1 MASSEQSLPFQRSA
15 ISSSP
20 AAAKTIAPAPERRF
34 PNAPVRAWK
43 MRPLFAELANVEAR
57 ISASLFPVVES
68 PKYVFSAES
77 RFQTE
82 KEIVEASGCA
92 GPLPFLLNG
101 STIYSLSPLTP
112 RSVFASAIK
121 AGHAPSQEQFSD
133 WLCDAKESRL
143 AIELLD
149 RGLRLHAWKR
159 GLRFDEDHA
168 LFYFTR
174 SKPKKLWWEIGGK
187 IVQREVTAPHLK
199 KHEID
204 IHRHAEFQCGW
215 KHEAIRAGFVQFGRS
230 LFVQFEPAWFLTE
243 LDGKT
248 PATSQTVAPLDSSR
262 SNRRV
267 ADVLR
272 TLRFWSAVFA
282 KSHREL
288 RIETGA
294 GPIRVRMT
302 PASSSAPRIIPKE
315 PANVNHFALADME
328 DDGPIP
334 ELAPVEP

>member
-1 MASSEQSLPFQRSA
+1 M
-15 ISSSP
+15 
-20 AAAKTIAPAPERRF
+20 TIAPAPERRF
-34 PNAPVRAWK
+34 ASAPVREWQ
-43 MRPLFAELANVEAR
+43 MRPLFAERANVEER
-57 ISASLFPVVES
+57 ISANLFPVVES

-82 KEIVEASGCA
+82 KEIVEASGSA
-92 GPLPFLLNG
+92 GPLPFLLRG
-101 STIYSLSPLTP
+101 STIYTLSPLTP
-112 RSVFASAIK
+112 RSAFAFAIK
-121 AGHAPSQEQFSD
+121 PGRAPSQEQFAG
-133 WLCDAKESRL
+133 WLWDAKSSRW

-174 SKPKKLWWEIGGK
+174 SKPKKLWWEIDGK
-187 IVQREVTAPHLK
+187 ITQREVTAPHFK
-199 KHEID
+199 QHQID
-204 IHRHAEFQCGW
+204 DHRQAEFQCGW

-230 LFVQFEPAWFLTE
+230 LFVQLDPAWFLTE

-262 SNRRV
+262 SNPSD

-294 GPIRVRMT
+294 GPIRVRLT
-302 PASSSAPRIIPKE
+302 PASSPAPRIIPKD
-315 PANVNHFALADME
+315 PANVNPFALAEME

-334 ELAPVEP
+334 ELASVQV